1 MTRSR
6 RRKVPPLRVSLVAL
20 VAMATAALVGCSSGS
35 STSSSAAAATGSAGS
50 GASGALP
57 GTTPYDQEKP
67 ITPVT
72 SINVAYSAQSADD
85 LYLFAAMNDGIF
97 TREGLSVKATLIQS
111 APSLSAL
118 IAGQVQF
125 DLVGG
130 GDTLSAIA
138 GGASNLRWVGTAD
151 TYAAELLYTRP
162 NINGASQL
170 KGITIASTS
179 TAGTSTVCAKLAM
192 QHFGVTDYKI
202 AYLGS
207 VTSDVSALL
216 SGAAQAT
223 CANPPGSYQLDAAG
237 EHALWDLTTAKVKLA
252 QTGIATTQTEISTNP
267 GLVQRFLTAMTEGQK
282 VVHASGAATA
292 AADQK
297 LLAQI
302 TGGPVTASDAA
313 KTMQFE
319 NEVQTGNLTPSTT
332 DLMIG
337 QKYEALVNAAIGKV
351 DLSTVVNASFAQAAA
366 TAVYGA
372 NPPTVSG

>member
-6 RRKVPPLRVSLVAL
+6 KRKVRQLRVPL
-20 VAMATAALVGCSSGS
+20 VAMIAVATATLVGCSS
-35 STSSSAAAATGSAGS
+35 SSSSSGAATATGSAS
-50 GASGALP
+50 SGALP
-57 GTTPYDQEKP
+57 GTTPYAQQQP

-85 LYLFAAMNDGIF
+85 LYLFAAMDDGIF

-118 IAGQVQF
+118 ISGQVQF

-138 GGASNLRWVGTAD
+138 GGASNLRWIGTAD
-151 TYAAELLYTRP
+151 TYAAELLYTRT
-162 NINGASQL
+162 NITGASQL

-192 QHFGVTDYKI
+192 QHFGVTDYKL

-216 SGAAQAT
+216 SGAVQAT
-223 CANPPGSYQLDAAG
+223 CANPPGSYKLDAAG
-237 EHALWDLTTAKVKLA
+237 EHALWDLTTAKVKLG
-252 QTGIATTQTEISTNP
+252 QTGVATTQTEISTNP
-267 GLVQRFLTAMTEGQK
+267 SVVQRFMTAMTEGQK
-282 VVHASGAATA
+282 VVHAAGAT

-297 LLAQI
+297 LLEQI
-302 TGGPVTASDAA
+302 TDGSVTASDAA
-313 KTMQFE
+313 KTMAFE
-319 NEVQTGNLTPSTT
+319 NEVQTGNLTPVLA
-332 DLMIG
+332 DLKVG
-337 QKYEALVNAAIGKV
+337 QQYESLVNKAIGKI
-351 DLSTVVNASFAQAAA
+351 DLSSVVDASFATAAA

-372 NPPTVSG
+372 NPPTVNG

>member
-1 MTRSR
+1 
-6 RRKVPPLRVSLVAL
+6 
-20 VAMATAALVGCSSGS
+20 
-35 STSSSAAAATGSAGS
+35 
-50 GASGALP
+50 
-57 GTTPYDQEKP
+57 
-67 ITPVT
+67 VT

-151 TYAAELLYTRP
+151 TYAADLLYTRP
-162 NINGASQL
+162 NITGASQL

-179 TAGTSTVCAKLAM
+179 TAGASTVCAKLAM

-237 EHALWDLTTAKVKLA
+237 EHALWNLTTAKVKLA
-252 QTGIATTQTEISTNP
+252 QTGIATTQTEISNDP
-267 GLVQRFLTAMTEGQK
+267 SVVQRFLTAMTEGQK
-282 VVHASGAATA
+282 VVHASGAATM

-297 LLAQI
+297 LLEQI
-302 TGGPVTASDAA
+302 TGGSVTSADAA

-319 NEVQTGNLTPSTT
+319 NEVQTGNLTPLTT

-337 QKYEALVNAAIGKV
+337 QKYEALVSPAIGKI
-351 DLSTVVNASFAQAAA
+351 DLSTVVNASFAKAAA